1 MNETFVRA
9 RTIFDRMME
18 DSLARHTG
26 GEYLSSTASTSLH
39 SVYVISI
46 TNTTPQHTTRPTTLP
61 ASLSVLLPTAL
72 VDQTREEQECTV
84 LLHRDTGLMVPPL
97 DLDSNPA
104 VQDRWGRTGS
114 RNLVYQHLS
123 NNPNKG
129 ILVRNSN
136 SKDRMVLNLYLDSSN
151 RDKEE
156 YNLSLSRPRRGMDRV
171 AKDRCRILLLHNSH
185 SSSNN
190 PRDLCRMLRVLRRE
204 GSLSLRSDRCSS
216 RVSLLRSR
224 DSRFNNKLPRKD
236 LFSSSLNNNLP
247 NLNLKPKANHPT
259 LTWPKALHIPTPPL

>member
-26 GEYLSSTASTSLH
+26 GEHFSIASTSSHYL
-39 SVYVISI
+39 YII
-46 TNTTPQHTTRPTTLP
+46 LTNAALQHTTRLTTP
-61 ASLSVLLPTAL
+61 PPSLSVLLRTAL
-72 VDQTREEQECTV
+72 VDQTREEQGCTV
-84 LLHRDTGLMVPPL
+84 LLHRDMGLMVPPL

-114 RNLVYQHLS
+114 RNLVYQYLS
-123 NNPNKG
+123 SNPHKV
-129 ILVRNSN
+129 ILVHNSN
-136 SKDRMVLNLYLDSSN
+136 SKDCMVLSLYLDNSN

-156 YNLSLSRPRRGMDRV
+156 YNLSLSRPHRGMDR
-171 AKDRCRILLLHNSH
+171 ADRGRCRILLLHNSH
-185 SSSNN
+185 SSSSN